1 MSTIQS
7 DVAED
12 FNDDDSGIDA
22 ADAFSKLWGMDAQ
35 DEPSE
40 TTDDEPKKKKQ
51 DKPAKEDETTDEDA
65 EGDDETSEQDA
76 PEDDDETEGDD
87 EGEGDDEDDEKE
99 GEQPTIEIKDEHKV
113 KVTVDGEEREFTL
126 GSLKRLAGQEAS
138 LTRKS
143 QEVAAQRKS
152 VDDRGAVLLA
162 QSNALLERAK
172 AKYEP
177 YSKIDL
183 LAASK
188 DPNISQEELVAVRN
202 AAKAAYEDVQYLE
215 QETARVAEALR
226 TQARQELVQ
235 QAQESIKVLSDP
247 EKGIEGFNQQ
257 LYGEICSF
265 AVESGLPQEI
275 VNDLVNPAAIKLI
288 NMARLY
294 AKGKVKVQSE
304 KSDKKK
310 APKRI
315 VKSTAS
321 AENTKKSV
329 KTAKAVEPMKRLKKS
344 GTVDDAADAFASRWS
359 QADED

>member
-1 MSTIQS
+1 MSTIRT

-12 FNDDDSGIDA
+12 TDGGLEA
-22 ADAFSKLWGMDAQ
+22 ADAFSKLWGMDADDQ
-35 DEPSE
+35 PSD
-40 TTDDEPKKKKQ
+40 TADDEPKKKKQ
-51 DKPAKEDETTDEDA
+51 DKPADEDDEGTDADA
-65 EGDDETSEQDA
+65 EGDDENSDES

-87 EGEGDDEDDEKE
+87 EGDEGDDEDDGKE
-99 GEQPTIEIKDEHKV
+99 GEKPTVEIKDDHKV
-113 KVTVDGEEREFTL
+113 KVPVDGEEREFTF
-126 GSLKRLAGQEAS
+126 GQLKRLAGQEAS

-143 QEVAAQRKS
+143 QEVATQRKS
-152 VDDRGAVLLA
+152 VDERSAVLLA
-162 QSNALLERAK
+162 QSSALLDRAK

-188 DPNISQEELVAVRN
+188 DPNISAEELVAVRN

-215 QETARVAEALR
+215 QETARVSEALR
-226 TQARQELVQ
+226 NQARQDLVQ

-247 EKGIEGFNQQ
+247 EKGIEGFSQQ
-257 LYGEICSF
+257 LYGDICSF

-294 AKGKVKVQSE
+294 AKGQVKVQSE

-344 GTVDDAADAFASRWS
+344 GSVDDAADAFAARWS

>member
-1 MSTIQS
+1 MSTIRQ

-12 FNDDDSGIDA
+12 LEGGLEA
-22 ADAFSKLWGMDAQ
+22 ADAFSKLWGMDAEDQ
-35 DEPSE
+35 PSE
-40 TTDDEPKKKKQ
+40 TNGDEPKKNK
-51 DKPAKEDETTDEDA
+51 KPADEQDEDDNEDTEANA
-65 EGDDETSEQDA
+65 EGDDENSDES

-87 EGEGDDEDDEKE
+87 EGEEGDDEDDEKE
-99 GEQPTIEIKDEHKV
+99 GDKPTVEIKDEHKV

-143 QEVAAQRKS
+143 QEVADKRKS
-152 VDDRGAVLLA
+152 VDEQGAVILA
-162 QSNALLERAK
+162 QSQALLDRAK
-172 AKYEP
+172 KRFEP
-177 YSKIDL
+177 YSKLDL

-188 DPNISQEELVAVRN
+188 DPNISAEELVAVRN
-202 AAKAAYEDVQYLE
+202 AAQAAYEDVQYLE
-215 QETARVAEALR
+215 QETGRIADALR
-226 TQARQELVQ
+226 NQARQDLMQ

-247 EKGIEGFNQQ
+247 EKGIEGFSQQ
-257 LYGEICSF
+257 MYGEICTF
-265 AVESGLPQEI
+265 AVEAGLPQEI

-294 AKGKVKVQSE
+294 AKGQKTVTSA

-315 VKSTAS
+315 VKATAS
-321 AENTKKSV
+321 AESTKKSI
-329 KTAKAVEPMKRLKKS
+329 KTAKAVEPMKRLKQS
-344 GTVDDAADAFASRWS
+344 GSVDDAADAFAARWS